1 MLLAIHYLRCV
12 TVLALLSVL
21 VACEQKSTAMPDT
34 QARALLLE
42 LAQRATDQIQS
53 DQNGVG
59 MATGELTLTED
70 PDTQANRSSTRSY
83 LCTLWFDPK
92 MYRADWFDPKVPSKR
107 LHCYATGKDLAFQYD
122 ETRQILGISDS
133 QYANQGRLGYDGRV
147 MTYQGPQG
155 YHVSNL
161 LGRLAQ
167 TKADL
172 TVTLTTTSQGQ
183 IIDIQTRI
191 TDQTTG
197 LLREKGHYQVLDT
210 TDGNL
215 LLYREEHQSQFKG
228 SSQYLTSLRQNQWAK
243 FNNQW
248 YISDALAQSKVP
260 HRRDGNFHLR
270 IAHLKI
276 KSFSSQTPNANLFT
290 RKGMT
295 ISEKAKVIDHVT
307 GTITQTGKPSQIM
320 SQ

>member
-197 LLREKGHYQVLDT
+197 LLREKGHYQVLTQPMAICCYTARNTRANSKAAANISRHSDKTSGRSST
-210 TDGNL
+210 TNG
-215 LLYREEHQSQFKG
+215 
-228 SSQYLTSLRQNQWAK
+228 TSAMPL
-243 FNNQW
+243 
-248 YISDALAQSKVP
+248 P
-260 HRRDGNFHLR
+260 
-270 IAHLKI
+270 
-276 KSFSSQTPNANLFT
+276 
-290 RKGMT
+290 
-295 ISEKAKVIDHVT
+295 KAKSPTVET
-307 GTITQTGKPSQIM
+307 GIFICVLHT
-320 SQ
+320 